1 MFYREKI
8 LSHNALRQSYIKLEP
23 QTTLHGFSISGLAT
37 YLQIPELDVV
47 FDMGECPIS
56 ALPLNHVFLT
66 HSHGDH
72 SRCLMRHNSLR
83 KMMGIQ
89 KPAAYYIPHFLMEK
103 AQKWIQAEAE
113 FEGVPPG
120 KFKQPNL
127 IAINANNQP
136 QQLNYRKDLYV
147 KAFAVKHAQPS
158 LGYTLFKSKKKLKQ
172 EYIGLP
178 PKELIQLREN
188 GIEIQKQILTPF
200 LTFIGDCI
208 GQSLLDEAHIWESRF
223 LVIETTFLDQGEEE
237 MAKAKGHTHLKE
249 VIDILVNPPFIIKT
263 EKIILKHFSMK
274 YTKDFILKRIR
285 ESIPDDWHEKI
296 LVLL

>member
-1 MFYREKI
+1 M
-8 LSHNALRQSYIKLEP
+8 SHNALRQTYIKLEP

-83 KMMGIQ
+83 KMMGIE
-89 KPAAYYIPHFLMEK
+89 KPAAYYIPHFLMTK
-103 AQKWIQAEAE
+103 AKRWIQAEAE

-127 IAINANNQP
+127 IAINAKDDP
-136 QQLNYRKDLYV
+136 QQLSYRKDLYV

-158 LGYTLFKSKKKLKQ
+158 LGYTVFKSKKKLKPQ
-172 EYIGLP
+172 YIGLTP
-178 PKELIQLREN
+178 QELIQLREN
-188 GIEIQKQILTPF
+188 GVEIQKQILTPF
-200 LTFIGDCI
+200 LTFIGDCV
-208 GQSLLDEAHIWESRF
+208 GESLIEEEHIWQSKF
-223 LVIETTFLDQGEEE
+223 LVLEATFLDQGEED

-249 VIDILVNPPFIIKT
+249 IFEILTNPPFPIQT

-285 ESIPDDWHEKI
+285 ESIPDPWQEKI